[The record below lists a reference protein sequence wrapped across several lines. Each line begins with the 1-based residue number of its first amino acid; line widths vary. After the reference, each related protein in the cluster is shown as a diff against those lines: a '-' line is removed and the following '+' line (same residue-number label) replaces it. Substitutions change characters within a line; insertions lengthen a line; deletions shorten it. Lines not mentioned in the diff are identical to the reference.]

1 MAVSLTSRIMPL
13 AGLGIA
19 VVLALVGCSAP
30 SGDTDAPGAPSAQT
44 RTVTDVAGEEVEI
57 PADPQRVV
65 ALDEPAALNLL
76 AIGIT
81 PDAVFQGWKTVVPAE
96 LLHSRGI
103 EVLTTAGYYPELEEV
118 AALEP
123 GLIVISTSPTRV
135 GEVPDYASIAPTL
148 RALFNA
154 PPAELAQTWG
164 EYFGEPERAQAIEE
178 GLAEF
183 AAEIASEQPEPT
195 LSLSALESFGPSDSP
210 MYMDAVN
217 SLHNVIADAGFDRPE
232 LQNAESADGGRYG
245 GWVPFSPET
254 LPDHDA
260 DIIAIKS
267 STQYTPEGI
276 TELPLFPSLG
286 AAQSNRVVEVDG
298 DFWSG
303 GSLFYAY
310 WVLSDLR
317 EFVDGELVPG
327 GSDDATE
334 RWEAF
339 ITMIEAR

>member
-1 MAVSLTSRIMPL
+1 VALTLTSRIMRIS
-13 AGLGIA
+13 GLGIA

-30 SGDTDAPGAPSAQT
+30 SGGSDGPGAASGEM
-44 RTVTDVAGEEVEI
+44 RTVSDITGDEVEI
-57 PADPQRVV
+57 PVDPQRVV

-81 PDAVFQGWKTVVPAE
+81 PDKVFQGWKTVVPAA
-96 LLHSRGI
+96 LLAGLGI
-103 EVLTTAGYYPELEEV
+103 EVLTTADYLPELEEV

-123 GLIVISTSPTRV
+123 DLIVISTSPVRV
-135 GEVPDYASIAPTL
+135 GELPDYASIAPTL
-148 RALFNA
+148 RAVFNA

-164 EYFGEPERAQAIEE
+164 GYFGKPERAEAIEE
-178 GLAEF
+178 GFAELA
-183 AAEIASEQPEPT
+183 AQIADEQPAPA
-195 LSLSALESFGPSDSP
+195 LSLSALESYGPSDSP
-210 MYMDAVN
+210 MHMGATS
-217 SLHNVIADAGFDRPE
+217 SLHDVIDDASFDRPE
-232 LQNAESADGGRYG
+232 LQNSASDGGRYG

-267 STQYTPEGI
+267 STQYAPEGI

-286 AAQSNRVVEVDG
+286 AAQSGQVVEVDG

-310 WVLSDLR
+310 WVLADLHDFLHDDY
-317 EFVDGELVPG
+317 EPG
-327 GSDDATE
+327 GAADAGE

-339 ITMIEAR
+339 TTMIEG